1 MAEDTIQALEY
12 EGVAKSLVVETRIAL
27 ATVIMQGPGPSRSP
41 NFPSIADFLAFGP
54 LKDIFDLPLWII
66 VSEKH
71 LMPVVEAFHQQWT
84 EQTPNQI
91 ILALVGSQSKQLRTK
106 DQKRVYLQ
114 LACNALVCRGCSS
127 PGLFFPQV
135 LEHECCIYS
144 LDPQTVG
151 HPELEQKR
159 VWTAKYLSRHE
170 TLMSAMP
177 TFLRAIELDQ
187 ATATVE
193 GIALLKQ
200 FYHYLICHEAHPFD
214 GSSKNIYMR
223 HSFIEHMDK
232 HFSGVGS
239 VISYPEDF
247 EIISSESTE

>member
-27 ATVIMQGPGPSRSP
+27 STVIMQGPDPSRSP

-66 VSEKH
+66 VSETH
-71 LMPVVEAFHQQWT
+71 LMPVVEAFRQQCT
-84 EQTPNQI
+84 EQTPNQL
-91 ILALVGSQSKQLRTK
+91 ILAL
-106 DQKRVYLQ
+106 
-114 LACNALVCRGCSS
+114 LACNAFVCRGCSS

-151 HPELEQKR
+151 HPELEQRR

-170 TLMSAMP
+170 TLMSAVS
-177 TFLRAIELDQ
+177 TFLRAIELDPV
-187 ATATVE
+187 TAMMEV
-193 GIALLKQ
+193 IALLKQ

-232 HFSGVGS
+232 QFSGIGS
-239 VISYPEDF
+239 AISYPEDF
-247 EIISSESTE
+247 ENISSECKE